1 MNEQRP
7 GQGFSLIEVLL
18 VVLVVGLLGGV
29 VVSVTGYDE
38 PRDPVEVVRECAADA
53 RRLQEATDAY
63 FTGRT
68 LRAIPAADTSADAF
82 ELTLVAAGLLA
93 EPSSLYDLDTLGERV
108 PADGSP
114 CP

>member
-18 VVLVVGLLGGV
+18 VVLVVGLLGVV
-29 VVSVTGYDE
+29 VVSSTDDE
-38 PRDPVEVVRECAADA
+38 PRDPVEVARECAADA
-53 RRLQEATDAY
+53 RRLQEATETY
-63 FTGRT
+63 FSGRS
-68 LRAIPAADTSADAF
+68 LRAIPAADASSDGY
-82 ELTLVAAGLLA
+82 ELTLVEAGVLTSVSTLF
-93 EPSSLYDLDTLGERV
+93 DLDTVGERV